1 VRVRV
6 CARARVRAGACV
18 FMRVHVCVCAGM
30 RVFVRARAHSRR
42 HTNLRW
48 VEGVEL
54 LVAQLK
60 VVNLVRGW
68 MAVSDARSAP
78 FRARVPPAVPDW
90 RRTKKSEQTDT

>member
-1 VRVRV
+1 
-6 CARARVRAGACV
+6 
-18 FMRVHVCVCAGM
+18 MRVVDLP
-30 RVFVRARAHSRR
+30 RAHSRR

-48 VEGVEL
+48 VKGVEL

-60 VVNLVRGW
+60 VANLVRGW
-68 MAVSDARSAP
+68 VAVSDARGAP